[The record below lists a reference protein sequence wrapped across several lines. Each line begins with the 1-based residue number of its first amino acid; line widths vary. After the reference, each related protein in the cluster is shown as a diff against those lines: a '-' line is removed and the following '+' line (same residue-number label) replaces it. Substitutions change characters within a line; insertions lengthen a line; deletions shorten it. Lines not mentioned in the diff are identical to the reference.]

1 MTPEAARLTFATF
14 LPDLKA
20 AMKGAAIRNAWSAE
34 TWPMQVE
41 LVADA
46 LLRGNDPEVLA
57 TAYSTITEK
66 ILCNGETLK

>member
-1 MTPEAARLTFATF
+1 MTPESARVTFASF
-14 LPDLKA
+14 RHDLKA

-34 TWPMQVE
+34 TWPLQVE

-57 TAYSTITEK
+57 TAYLSAIEDR
-66 ILCNGETLK
+66 

>member
-1 MTPEAARLTFATF
+1 MNSETARVAFAGF
-14 LPDLKA
+14 HQKLKA

-34 TWPMQVE
+34 SWPMQVE